1 MPQNEY
7 IEYFAPEYKLHLPV
21 SNMENL
27 NTKEYLESISFFFFI
42 CLIFNNLLISRVKIM
57 ENLKHLDSSG
67 VQISH
72 YADKVREKQQF

>member
-27 NTKEYLESISFFFFI
+27 NTKEYLDSIMYIIANNPKENFF
-42 CLIFNNLLISRVKIM
+42 
-57 ENLKHLDSSG
+57 
-67 VQISH
+67 
-72 YADKVREKQQF
+72 Y